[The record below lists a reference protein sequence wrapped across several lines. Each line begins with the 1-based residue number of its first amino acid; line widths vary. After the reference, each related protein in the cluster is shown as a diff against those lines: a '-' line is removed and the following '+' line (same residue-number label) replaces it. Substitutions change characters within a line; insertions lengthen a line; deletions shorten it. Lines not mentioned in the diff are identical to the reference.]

1 MISTFLDLIKPN
13 QNYFLG
19 KTSSNNKLKSLFKN
33 LSNKTVLKMNNFLII
48 IFSIILAVNS
58 FEVTND
64 KYFFSYP
71 FKANWFRA
79 VEACRFKNMDIVS
92 VDNADKLKELHE
104 FVTSTEA
111 NISKKTNF

>member
-1 MISTFLDLIKPN
+1 M
-13 QNYFLG
+13 
-19 KTSSNNKLKSLFKN
+19 KN
-33 LSNKTVLKMNNFLII
+33 VFIV

-92 VDNADKLKELHE
+92 VDNSDKLKEIHE
-104 FVTSTEA
+104 FVTNTEA
-111 NISKKTNF
+111 NISKKISF